1 MRTPLHRHKLP
12 HDKDLQ
18 VIYLNLLLN
27 LGQVL
32 GKERGEGMVG
42 GTVIPSRGE
51 WGRWSQ
57 ILLNLSMTFPIVG
70 LVDNKS

>member
-1 MRTPLHRHKLP
+1 MRNPLHRHKLP

-18 VIYLNLLLN
+18 VIYFHLLLN

-42 GTVIPSRGE
+42 GTVIPR
-51 WGRWSQ
+51 
-57 ILLNLSMTFPIVG
+57 
-70 LVDNKS
+70 